1 MRKKIYF
8 KDTYLVTK
16 KRERGPTKNYF
27 RNVMTLI
34 PRCTI
39 SSYPKGAFW
48 QDSPP
53 PPPPPLPNYVQKE
66 TGYLKKKI

>member
-1 MRKKIYF
+1 
-8 KDTYLVTK
+8 
-16 KRERGPTKNYF
+16 
-27 RNVMTLI
+27 MTLV

-39 SSYPKGAFW
+39 SSYPKGASW

-53 PPPPPLPNYVQKE
+53 PPPQPNYVQKE